1 MLKLPKLDKQTAI
14 LWVMTG
20 LVGGSIGVSLS
31 DIVRQNAW
39 YLVYG
44 GLVIGWLL
52 LLTAI
57 TSIHLKERNTK
68 ILN

>member
-1 MLKLPKLDKQTAI
+1 MLKLPKLDKRTTI

-20 LVGGSIGVSLS
+20 LVAGSVSASLS
-31 DIVRQNAW
+31 DMVRQNVW
-39 YLVYG
+39 FLVPG

-57 TSIHLKERNTK
+57 TAIYVRKK
-68 ILN
+68 

>member
-1 MLKLPKLDKQTAI
+1 MFKLPKLDKRTAI

-20 LVGGSIGVSLS
+20 LVAGSVSASLS
-31 DIVRQNAW
+31 DMVRQNVW
-39 YLVYG
+39 FLVPG

-68 ILN
+68 S

>member
-1 MLKLPKLDKQTAI
+1 MLRLPKLDKRTAI

-20 LVGGSIGVSLS
+20 LVAGSIGASLS
-31 DIVRQNAW
+31 DMVRQNAW
-39 YLVYG
+39 FLVYG

-57 TSIHLKERNTK
+57 TSIHLKEKNTK
-68 ILN
+68 Y